1 MKPTKRTLLK
11 AMAAGLAAPYTSAS
25 RAQERWPNRVVSI
38 VVPYPAGSFP
48 DTTTRAV
55 IEPLSKILGQSVV
68 IENVSGAGG
77 LIGAQKVLNSPADGY
92 TVYRG
97 SLSELVLVPM
107 TVPSV
112 TLSSNDFRLV
122 QANTVGEF
130 VLMTRKGLPVDSV
143 DALIRYAAEMEKQ
156 GKLLTYASA
165 GTGSIYHLL
174 GEKLCQLAGIKA
186 THVPYRSPPAEQAL
200 LAEEIDFYIS
210 LFLPQHQEYNRT
222 GRVKILSLLT
232 QTRHPRWPEYPAI
245 GEYPRVKDLAF
256 TSWGGFF
263 VKQGTPEP
271 IAEILNKA
279 LGQMLADE
287 KINAMLTAMNQ
298 RVATPLNL
306 AEAERQYQAG
316 VEQFRALGKSAGL

>member
-1 MKPTKRTLLK
+1 MKSTKRTLLK
-11 AMAAGLAAPYTSAS
+11 AMAAGLAAPYASAS

-48 DTTTRAV
+48 DTTTRGV
-55 IEPLSKILGQSVV
+55 IEPLSKILGQSVI

-77 LIGAQKVLNSPADGY
+77 IIGAQKVLNSPADGY

-112 TLSSNDFRLV
+112 TLSSDDFRLV

-130 VLMTRKGLPVDSV
+130 VLMARKGLPVDSV
-143 DALIRYAAEMEKQ
+143 DALIRHAGDMAKQ
-156 GKLLTYASA
+156 GKPLTYASA

-174 GEKLCQLAGIKA
+174 SEKFCQLAGVKA

-210 LFLPQHQEYNRT
+210 LFLPQHQEYHRT

-245 GEYPRVKDLAF
+245 GEFPRVKDLAF

-263 VKQGTPEP
+263 VKKGTPEP

-279 LGQMLADE
+279 LGQVLADE

-298 RVATPLNL
+298 RVARPLNL